1 MSSLFLCIFIAPD
14 ICLGESQ
21 RVDVKTAEEME
32 GCLEPPGMSMKKK
45 NPAQRFFAALG
56 PGLVTG
62 AADDDPSGIA
72 TYSMAGAKFGTGMLW
87 TALLT
92 WPLMAVVQMMCARIG
107 LVTGMGLMQSLRKK
121 FPRPLIVLFA
131 LALFLA
137 NTMNIGA
144 DLLGMADAAEML
156 VGVKAGFFVVL
167 FGVVITVTS
176 VKCDYQQIA
185 RILKWLCLVLF
196 AYVVT
201 GFIIKPDWRVVAHDT
216 IMPSLPRGHEAIQML
231 VAILGTTI
239 SPYLFVWQ
247 ASQEVEEEKAQGLN
261 RVWLRAGA
269 SQKAINTRA
278 LDVGAGT
285 FFSNLVMYFIILTT
299 GLTLYRHGIRDI
311 ETSKQAAE
319 ALRPLAGNF
328 AATLY
333 TLGVVG
339 VGLLSIPTLA
349 GSAAYAFAETFAWKQ
364 GLNEKPKAAWRFY
377 AVFILS
383 VAAGMA
389 LYFFKMNPVKVLYW
403 SAIVNGVLAPFL
415 LTAIV
420 FVASDARLM
429 KKQPSSMV
437 ARICVGLTA
446 LLMYAAAAGMFLF

>member
-1 MSSLFLCIFIAPD
+1 MSV
-14 ICLGESQ
+14 G
-21 RVDVKTAEEME
+21 
-32 GCLEPPGMSMKKK
+32 KK
-45 NPAQRFFAALG
+45 NPVRRFFGALG
-56 PGLVTG
+56 PGLITG

-72 TYSMAGAKFGTGMLW
+72 TYSMAGAKLGTGMLW

-107 LVTGMGLMQSLRKK
+107 MVTGMGLLRSLRKK
-121 FPRPLIVLFA
+121 FPRPLIVIIS

-137 NTMNIGA
+137 NTMNVGA

-176 VKCDYQQIA
+176 VRCDYQQIA
-185 RILKWLCLVLF
+185 RILKWLCLALF

-201 GFIIKPDWRVVAHDT
+201 GFIIKPDWSAIARDT
-216 IMPSLPRGHEAIQML
+216 VIPALPRGHEAMAML

-261 RVWLRAGA
+261 RVRLREGA
-269 SQKAINTRA
+269 SQEAINMRA

-299 GLTLYRHGIRDI
+299 GLTLHRHGITDI
-311 ETSKQAAE
+311 ETSKQAAQ
-319 ALRPLAGNF
+319 ALRPLAGSF
-328 AATLY
+328 AAGLY
-333 TLGVVG
+333 TVG
-339 VGLLSIPTLA
+339 VIGVGFLSIPTLA
-349 GSAAYAFAETFAWKQ
+349 GSAAYAFAETFSWKQ

-377 AVFILS
+377 AVFVMS
-383 VAAGMA
+383 MAVGMA
-389 LYFFKMNPVKVLYW
+389 LYFLKVNPVKALYW
-403 SAIVNGVLAPFL
+403 SAIINGVLAPFL
-415 LTAIV
+415 LVAIV
-420 FVASDARLM
+420 IVASDSKLM
-429 KKQPSSMV
+429 KKQPSSRA
-437 ARICVGLTA
+437 ARIWVAITA
-446 LLMYAAAAGMFLF
+446 LLMFAAAAGMFIF

>member
-1 MSSLFLCIFIAPD
+1 MSVA
-14 ICLGESQ
+14 
-21 RVDVKTAEEME
+21 
-32 GCLEPPGMSMKKK
+32 KK
-45 NPAQRFFAALG
+45 NPAKRFFAALG
-56 PGLVTG
+56 PGLITG

-72 TYSMAGAKFGTGMLW
+72 TYSMAGARLGTGMLW

-92 WPLMAVVQMMCARIG
+92 WPLMAAVQMMCARIG
-107 LVTGMGLMQSLRKK
+107 MVTGMGLMKSLRRR
-121 FPRPLIVLFA
+121 FPKPIIVTFS
-131 LALFLA
+131 LALFAA
-137 NTMNIGA
+137 NTINVGA

-167 FGVVITVTS
+167 FGVMITVTS
-176 VKCDYQQIA
+176 VRCDYQQIA
-185 RILKWLCLVLF
+185 RILKWLCLALF
-196 AYVVT
+196 AYVIT
-201 GFIIKPDWRVVAHDT
+201 GFIIKPDWSSVARDT
-216 IMPSLPRGHEAIQML
+216 FIPSLPRGHDAIQML

-261 RVWLRAGA
+261 RISLREGA
-269 SQKAINTRA
+269 SQGAINTRA

-299 GLTLYRHGIRDI
+299 GLTLYRHGITNI

-319 ALRPLAGNF
+319 ALRPLAGAF

-333 TLGVVG
+333 TIGVVG

-377 AVFILS
+377 SVFVLAM
-383 VAAGMA
+383 AAGMA
-389 LYFFKMNPVKVLYW
+389 LYFLKVNPVKALFW
-403 SAIVNGVLAPFL
+403 TAIINGVLAPFL
-415 LTAIV
+415 LTAIL
-420 FVASDARLM
+420 FVASDTKLM

-446 LLMYAAAAGMFLF
+446 LLMFAAAAGMFF

>member
-1 MSSLFLCIFIAPD
+1 MS
-14 ICLGESQ
+14 
-21 RVDVKTAEEME
+21 VK
-32 GCLEPPGMSMKKK
+32 KH
-45 NPAQRFFAALG
+45 NPIRRFFSSLG
-56 PGLVTG
+56 PGLIAG

-72 TYSMAGAKFGTGMLW
+72 TYSMAGAKLGTGMLW

-92 WPLMAVVQMMCARIG
+92 WPLMATVQMMCARIG
-107 LVTGMGLMQSLRKK
+107 LVTGEGLMRALRRK
-121 FPRPLIVLFA
+121 FPRPLIVIIS

-156 VGVKAGFFVVL
+156 LGVKAGFCLVL

-185 RILKWLCLVLF
+185 RILKWLCLTLF
-196 AYVVT
+196 AYVIT
-201 GFIIKPDWRVVAHDT
+201 GFLIKPDWSAIARDT
-216 IMPSLPRGHEAIQML
+216 VIPSLPRGHDGIAML

-261 RVWLRAGA
+261 RVGLRQGA
-269 SQKAINTRA
+269 SQEAINARA

-299 GLTLYRHGIRDI
+299 GLTLHRHGITEI

-319 ALRPLAGNF
+319 ALRPLAGSF
-328 AATLY
+328 AAGLY
-333 TLGVVG
+333 TAGVIG
-339 VGLLSIPTLA
+339 VGFLSIPTLA

-383 VAAGMA
+383 MAAGMA
-389 LYFFKMNPVKVLYW
+389 LYFLKVNPVKALYW
-403 SAIVNGVLAPFL
+403 SAIINGILAPFL

-420 FVASDARLM
+420 IVASDPKVM
-429 KKQPSSMV
+429 KKQPSSPV
-437 ARICVGLTA
+437 ARICVAATA
-446 LLMYAAAAGMFLF
+446 LLMFAAAAGMFLF